1 MSRWKSV
8 WSVRAGAACVA
19 GVAGVVGLAG
29 VVGGAWGVQPQRW
42 EHATEADFE
51 PGAAEGVVVTNLGDL
66 RLARAEAVL
75 AEVEGEGAVVH
86 DAVAIDGVVYLA
98 VGPEPAVMSW
108 DGETLATVAEVDGG
122 QVFHVGA
129 YGGELVVGVSGA
141 SPAVMKLDGEGGLA
155 AWAALPEGVAYVWDT
170 AEAGGDL
177 IVATGPEGGVY
188 RVAADGSAELAYDA
202 EQANILTLA
211 ASPTADGLP
220 LYAGTDTEGLI
231 YRWTAGEELP
241 YVVYDCHEP
250 EVAAI
255 VLAADGTVFAG
266 TADAERARP
275 GSLNGAVSEENGR
288 PDEEAN
294 EAAEASAEPAE
305 DAAGE
310 PAEPAAAAEAEAEAE
325 AAEAVDDDEA
335 EPAATAEQLDRLRE
349 LVRGRLMAA
358 RRSGSLQ
365 APAGSGSSAA
375 SRRARPAPSAA
386 GQGSKEGNAVYRI
399 DTRGFVSEVFRDS
412 VMVLDLA
419 LVGDRLF
426 VATGPEGRVF
436 RVDPGAGETATLADL
451 DAEHATVLLA
461 GDAAGADGAIVVGT
475 AGPGSLRSLGGAA
488 ATSGVYTSPILDATQ
503 VSLWGAMHVT
513 AEVPAGAG
521 VAVETRAG
529 NVNDPEVAPWSP
541 WLATGDLAEG
551 DAALSLTPREV
562 GVGSPPA
569 RFFQYRL
576 TLTQADEQAGGPTVR
591 RVTQTYITPNLAPK
605 VTAFTAAY
613 PETSPPPPGQPAE
626 APATGMNL
634 NWEVA
639 DPNGD
644 RLVYTVA
651 YRPAGTAAWLTV
663 VEDHADTSFEWQT
676 RNVADGHVELR
687 VTASD
692 APDNPGDMAM
702 THTRRSDPVLVD
714 NTPPAIEGLAVRRAA
729 GGGLEIAGV
738 AADELSPIA
747 SLAYAV
753 DSADDFQALLPD
765 DLIAD
770 STREEFTVKLPGSAD
785 PAAVVTIRVIDTRG
799 NPAYRVVSTASAP

>member
-1 MSRWKSV
+1 MSRWTSG
-8 WSVRAGAACVA
+8 WSVRAGML
-19 GVAGVVGLAG
+19 GVALGATVAGLAG
-29 VVGGAWGVQPQRW
+29 GVQPQRW

-51 PGAAEGVVVTNLGDL
+51 PGVAEGVVVTNLGDL

-75 AEVEGEGAVVH
+75 AEIEGEEGVATVVH

-108 DGETLATVAEVDGG
+108 DGEALETVAEVDGG

-141 SPAVMKLDGEGGLA
+141 SAAVMKPDGEGGLA
-155 AWAALPEGVAYVWDT
+155 EWAALPEGVAYVWDT

-188 RVAADGSAELAYDA
+188 RVTADGTAELAYDA
-202 EQANILTLA
+202 EQANVLTLA
-211 ASPTADGLP
+211 SSPTADGLP
-220 LYAGTDTEGLI
+220 LYAGTDTDGLI
-231 YRWTAGEELP
+231 YRWVAGEELP

-250 EVAAI
+250 EVAAL
-255 VLAADGTVFAG
+255 VLAADGTLFAG
-266 TADAERARP
+266 TADAEQARP
-275 GSLNGAVSEENGR
+275 GSLNGAVTEEAGR

-294 EAAEASAEPAE
+294 EAAEAPAE
-305 DAAGE
+305 DAAAEADEANE
-310 PAEPAAAAEAEAEAE
+310 PAEPAEAAAEGGEAGDE
-325 AAEAVDDDEA
+325 AAE
-335 EPAATAEQLDRLRE
+335 PATATPEQLDRLRD
-349 LVRGRLMAA
+349 LVRQRLMAA

-365 APAGSGSSAA
+365 APAGSGSTAA
-375 SRRARPAPSAA
+375 SSRARAAPSAA
-386 GQGSKEGNAVYRI
+386 SQGPKEGNAVYRI

-419 LVGDRLF
+419 LEGDRLF
-426 VATGPEGRVF
+426 VATGPEGQVF
-436 RVDPGAGETATLADL
+436 RVDPAAGETATLADL

-461 GDAAGADGAIVVGT
+461 GDAAGVGAEAGGAIVVGT
-475 AGPGSLRSLGGAA
+475 ASPASLRSLGGAP
-488 ATSGVYTSPILDATQ
+488 ATSGVYTSPIMDAAQ

-513 AEVPAGAG
+513 AELPAGAEI
-521 VAVETRAG
+521 AVETRAG
-529 NVNDPEVAPWSP
+529 NVLDPEVAPWSP
-541 WLATGDLAEG
+541 WASAGTLAEQAG
-551 DAALSLTPREV
+551 VSDLMPRAV
-562 GVGSPPA
+562 KVGSPPA

-576 TLTQADEQAGGPTVR
+576 TLAQAAEQAGPTVR
-591 RVTQTYITPNLAPK
+591 RVTQTYVTPNLAPK

-613 PETSPPPPGQPAE
+613 PESSPPAPGQPAE

-644 RLVYTVA
+644 RLIYTVA
-651 YRPAGTAAWLTV
+651 YRPAGSDAWLTV

-692 APDNPGDMAM
+692 GPDNPGDIAK
-702 THTRRSDPVLVD
+702 TNTRRSDPVLVD
-714 NTPPAIEGLAVRRAA
+714 NTPPSIEQIAVRAAA

-738 AADELSPIA
+738 AADGLSPIA
-747 SLAYAV
+747 SLAFAV
-753 DSADDFQALLPD
+753 DSADEFQAL
-765 DLIAD
+765 
-770 STREEFTVKLPGSAD
+770 
-785 PAAVVTIRVIDTRG
+785 
-799 NPAYRVVSTASAP
+799 